1 MFRALGALLL
11 SVVLIA
17 PLGTPANAS
26 FTSDV
31 VDGTGTVEGTLTWPS
46 GALLVGDD
54 SRVTVEL
61 YRDNDTQTP
70 AVSTSLDR
78 YAKGYFRM
86 TDVPAGRYA
95 VKFVPE
101 QSRFVGEW
109 WGDTRRAAERQFVDV
124 VPGGTVTLNA
134 ALSTTVQVS
143 GSVSGRELPFGAG
156 GPIDV
161 VATTGDE
168 ELDAWMRWRRENAP
182 LPGTYSLAV
191 LPGSY
196 DISYT
201 DRASVHKPLA
211 LKGVVVGDT
220 SVTRNVTL
228 TPARSAFSGNLFVR
242 KADGAV
248 ALERDMELRVHRW
261 SDTASEWREVASCGG
276 VTGNTYLSDCL
287 SAGRY
292 KFSVTYRGQ
301 TTFWGGGNL
310 QTAKEIVLGVGE
322 TRRGVDVVVDDP
334 AHVHGVIA
342 VRQDDGKVVPYPQ
355 GRVTVFRESATG
367 ALTEVPGALRG
378 YTVTGATSGDG
389 EFFGDLAPGKYVF
402 RFWMDSPHH
411 GATYGGGARTI
422 DSAPRVVLERSE
434 VLDFGTVI
442 LPKSSLAVSRVA
454 GADRFATAVEV
465 SQRIIPDTQ
474 RAPVVYLTNA
484 LNFPD
489 ALAAGPAA
497 MRSGGVILPVL
508 TTSLPDAVAAEL
520 RRLRPH
526 RVVLA
531 GGTGAISSAVR
542 AAVERIVPA
551 DAKIV
556 RLGGASRYETGD
568 LIVRD
573 AFVAK
578 GSRYAIIATG
588 AAFPDA
594 LAAGPAAGHLGAPV
608 ILVDGAAGL
617 SASTRATIRALGITD
632 VYIAGG
638 KGAVSSSIESGLKS
652 LLGSSRVKR
661 LSGSDRIFTAIAVN
675 EEIFGTVDDAYLASG
690 SGFADALSGGPL
702 AASKG
707 APLYLAGAKCINYWT
722 LEGVRSHQ
730 AARLTLL
737 GGTGVLGS
745 GVAKL
750 TTCG

>member
-1 MFRALGALLL
+1 MFRTLGAILL
-11 SVVLIA
+11 SLVLIA
-17 PLGTPANAS
+17 PLGSPAHG
-26 FTSDV
+26 FIVTDV
-31 VDGTGTVEGTLTWPS
+31 NDGTGTVEGTLTWPS

-61 YRDNDTQTP
+61 YGDNDTQTP

-78 YAKGYFRM
+78 YAKGHFRM

-156 GPIDV
+156 GPVDV
-161 VATTGDE
+161 VATTGDA
-168 ELDAWMRWRRENAP
+168 ELDSWLRWRRGDAR
-182 LPGTYSLAV
+182 LPGTYSIAL

-201 DRASVHKPLA
+201 DTSGAHKSLV
-211 LKGVVVGDT
+211 LKGVMVGDT
-220 SVTRNVTL
+220 TFTRDVAL
-228 TPARSAFSGNLFVR
+228 TPARSSFTGKLFVR
-242 KADGAV
+242 KAEGTVAV
-248 ALERDMELRVHRW
+248 EQGIELREYRW
-261 SDTASEWREVASCGG
+261 FDNASEWREVGSCGG
-276 VTGNTYLSDCL
+276 MAGNTFIVDCL
-287 SAGRY
+287 VAGRY

-310 QTAKEIVLGVGE
+310 QTAPEVVLGASE
-322 TRRGVDVVVDDP
+322 TRRGIDVVVDDP
-334 AHVHGVIA
+334 ADIRGVVAVRLDEGRVIPVDSARVTVLRQSSSGALAEVHGV
-342 VRQDDGKVVPYPQ
+342 VQ
-355 GRVTVFRESATG
+355 GYGPA
-367 ALTEVPGALRG
+367 
-378 YTVTGATSGDG
+378 GATSGNG
-389 EFFGDLAPGKYVF
+389 EFFGTLPPGTYVF
-402 RFWMDSPHH
+402 RFWVDSPHY

-434 VLDFGTVI
+434 VLDFGTVM

-454 GADRFATAVEV
+454 GADRFATAVKV
-465 SQRIIPDTQ
+465 SQRIIPDSQ

-508 TTSLPDAVAAEL
+508 TTSLPDVVAAEL

-531 GGTGAISSAVR
+531 GGAGAISSAVR
-542 AAVERIVPA
+542 ATVERILPA

-573 AFVAK
+573 AFGVK

-608 ILVDGAAGL
+608 ILVDGAAAL
-617 SASTRATIRALGITD
+617 SASTRATIKALGVTD

-661 LSGSDRIFTAIAVN
+661 LSGSDRVFTAIAVN

-707 APLYLAGAKCINYWT
+707 APLYLAGANCINYWS

-750 TTCG
+750 KTCG